1 MKKIIKYLLLV
12 INIIILYY
20 LLIYNNWL
28 VYDMTYTKTLFFIIS
43 TCLYIFIMGI
53 VLNEE
58 KEYKRNIYCYI
69 IMFLILLFSFTF
81 IIGRPNI
88 MFYKNSH
95 MYMQLKPFYTIY
107 NILKRGTMNSILKN
121 ILGNIIAL
129 IPLSFLLMI
138 KDKKYNNILRQLLI
152 IIPIIIFIELFQS
165 YSHTGSLDIDD
176 IILNCLGPIIFTFL
190 ITRFNLIEKIRKM
203 FYTDF
208 SVKKKEMLFYISTI
222 IIIIVDI
229 MMFII

>member
-28 VYDMTYTKTLFFIIS
+28 VYDMSYTKTLFFILS
-43 TCLYIFIMGI
+43 TSLYIFIMGI

-58 KEYKRNIYCYI
+58 KEYKINVYCYI
-69 IMFLILLFSFTF
+69 LLFLMLLFSFTF
-81 IIGRPNI
+81 IIGRPI
-88 MFYKNSH
+88 IRFYKNTH
-95 MYMQLKPFYTIY
+95 LFMQLKPLHTITTIIK
-107 NILKRGTMNSILKN
+107 NGTTNSIFKN

>member
-1 MKKIIKYLLLV
+1 
-12 INIIILYY
+12 
-20 LLIYNNWL
+20 
-28 VYDMTYTKTLFFIIS
+28 
-43 TCLYIFIMGI
+43 
-53 VLNEE
+53 
-58 KEYKRNIYCYI
+58 
-69 IMFLILLFSFTF
+69 
-81 IIGRPNI
+81 
-88 MFYKNSH
+88 
-95 MYMQLKPFYTIY
+95 MQLKPFYTIY